1 MKFQPIGPLELPRDD
16 KNLLNFDEYG
26 RKTMW
31 DDFEAE
37 VGAPRLR
44 DACGCYVFA
53 IRASKGMRPWYIGKA
68 ERQAF
73 KNECF
78 TAHKLE
84 HYNRVLAASER
95 GTPLLFFYARK
106 TPTRDVWS
114 KPSRTGY
121 RDVDLLEDLLIGA
134 ALRKNRELLNVQKTD
149 LLMNMEVPG
158 FLNSRRGKLST
169 AANDLKRLFAY

>member
-1 MKFQPIGPLELPRDD
+1 MRYETYGPLELPRGYD
-16 KNLLNFDEYG
+16 NLLNFSEYD

-37 VGAPRLR
+37 AAAPRLR

-53 IRASKGMRPWYIGKA
+53 VRAAKGMRPWYIGKA

-78 TAHKLE
+78 TPHKVKR
-84 HYNRVLAASER
+84 YNEILQSTKR
-95 GTPLLFFYARK
+95 GTPLLFFFARK

-114 KPSRTGY
+114 KPSALEY
-121 RDVDLLEDLLIGA
+121 RDIDLLEDLLIGA
-134 ALRKNRELLNVQKTD
+134 ALRRNKRLLNVQKTD
-149 LLMNMEVPG
+149 LLRKMEVPG
-158 FLNSRRGKLST
+158 FINSRRGKLNTT
-169 AANDLKRLFAY
+169 AAQMKALIGY